1 MNHSSLPKFIDS
13 NKTFLIGIFIGAGLS
28 IVSCIGIASLLNST
42 SNSGA
47 SNNIDEL
54 QALISDEGQLPEVR
68 GSLEDIISDG
78 NPSQRSKD
86 LHTYL
91 IGKDSEELQELIDD
105 SNELF
110 EGQRLVLAE
119 NFLFEHLAKINPN
132 HALTKVWSQ
141 AEHRW
146 QDLLSVVFG
155 AWASSSLN
163 DAVNAASKL
172 EGSFRSVAVRAILV
186 DRTDITDV
194 ERSKIAQILDNE
206 FIANVVLSETMVMQ
220 LLHRP
225 SDAWDV
231 VLNDSISD
239 DTQADL
245 LSHIA
250 SAWISVE
257 GVDGYVPVFRR
268 LFALDGSYRSKLTAS
283 VIGRVVAANP
293 HSAWEQAEN
302 LSSVEQRWIK
312 PEIMSVW
319 SSIDR
324 QEAFEHVTQIEDPDI
339 QHRVYKSLIEGWSRD
354 QPSAVLNNLQ
364 LIPPEHR
371 TNAIGSAISQ
381 LARNRSYDEATRY
394 IQDLEEQGENVV
406 RASMSLISIWSM
418 HDPLSA
424 LNWLRA
430 NTEKGGPYSSTSL
443 YMAIEQLSLQ
453 DPTQAI
459 AFADANEFPDTT
471 SESIKIQVIQALA
484 SHGRFERA
492 KAVLPQL
499 QDPLNRVIYDSLGRN
514 LIFFDRSNDAIE
526 LAKDLPESRWID
538 YFKLLSISWFNA
550 NPDELVDTL
559 AQLPNKGVRSAVAEQ
574 ILSSASYYDHV
585 LSSKQIEYV
594 QTFLEVEE

>member
-1 MNHSSLPKFIDS
+1 MNYISLPKFIDS
-13 NKTFLIGIFIGAGLS
+13 NKTLLIGIFIGAGLS
-28 IVSCIGIASLLNST
+28 IVSCVGIASLLNST
-42 SNSGA
+42 STGGESIG
-47 SNNIDEL
+47 IDEL
-54 QALISDEGQLPEVR
+54 QALISDEGQLPEVK
-68 GSLEDIISDG
+68 GSLEDIVSDG
-78 NPSQRSKD
+78 SPSQRRKD

-91 IGKDSEELQELIDD
+91 VGKDSEELQKLIDD
-105 SNELF
+105 SDELI
-110 EGQRLVLAE
+110 EGQRLVLAQ

-146 QDLLSVVFG
+146 EELLSVVFG
-155 AWASSSLN
+155 TWALSSLN

-194 ERSKIAQILDNE
+194 ERSEIAQILDNE
-206 FIANVVLSETMVMQ
+206 FIANVILSETMVMQ

-231 VLNDSISD
+231 VLNDSVSD

-245 LSHIA
+245 LGHIA
-250 SAWISVE
+250 SAWISME

-268 LFALDGSYRSKLTAS
+268 LCALDGSYRSKLTTS
-283 VIGRVVAANP
+283 VIRRVAAANP
-293 HSAWEQAEN
+293 QRAWEQAQN
-302 LSSVEQRWIK
+302 LSSEAQQWIK

-319 SSIDR
+319 GSIDR
-324 QEAFEHVTQIEDPDI
+324 QEAFEHVTQIEDPEI
-339 QHRVYKSLIEGWSRD
+339 QHRVYKSLIDGWSST
-354 QPSAVLNNLQ
+354 QPSVVLNNLQ
-364 LIPPEHR
+364 LIPPELR
-371 TNAIGSAISQ
+371 TDAIGSAIIQ

-394 IQDLEEQGENVV
+394 LQDLDEQGENVV
-406 RASMSLISIWSM
+406 RASESLIYIWSM
-418 HDPLSA
+418 LDPLSA

-430 NTEKGGPYSSTSL
+430 NTETGGPYSSMSL

-471 SESIKIQVIQALA
+471 AESMKLQVIQALA
-484 SHGRFERA
+484 SNGRFESA
-492 KAVLPQL
+492 KAALQQL
-499 QDPLNRVIYDSLGRN
+499 QDPLNRMTYDTLGRN
-514 LIFFDRSNDAIE
+514 LIFFDRSNEAIE

-550 NPDELVDTL
+550 KPDELVDTL
-559 AQLPNKGVRSAVAEQ
+559 AQLPNKRVRSAVAEQ

-585 LSSKQIEYV
+585 LSSKQLEYV